1 MASKNDSKPT
11 NKPFVPSGNK
21 SSGGSKTKS
30 SRSSTTTTKK
40 SKSSSSSTN
49 IGKMTKADVAT
60 IAATPTIEAARVE
73 PVREITGEQI
83 DRAQQE
89 QFRAMQMALAQRLE
103 AQSRGEGPSLAELQM
118 QRSTERN
125 LAAQMAMA
133 RSGRSGQGALG
144 MRTAAMESGRLQQ
157 DAALASALARIQEQ
171 QQAQALLGQV
181 TDLGRLRDIGLATS
195 QAELNQ
201 GATLANQ
208 KAFNDALIQNAINQ
222 NTVNVNNAE
231 LLNKTNIAQAGLQ
244 QGANTDYAN
253 ALNQRLFNQANINS
267 QIKQQQIQAGAQLG
281 SANIAAGAQRY
292 GVDADLYK
300 FNMGQMLGLDQ
311 RAFNNTTGI
320 IEDQRN
326 IQTGINTT
334 RRNQQQSDF
343 GRMNQVGSSFGMGGT
358 STVQ

>member
-11 NKPFVPSGNK
+11 NKPFIPSGSK
-21 SSGGSKTKS
+21 ASSGSKTKS

-60 IAATPTIEAARVE
+60 IAATPTIEAAKVD
-73 PVREITGEQI
+73 PVREITGETI

-89 QFRAMQMALAQRLE
+89 QFRQMQMALAQRLE

-118 QRSTERN
+118 QRNTERN

-181 TDLGRLRDIGLATS
+181 TDLGRLRDIDLAQQ
-195 QAELNQ
+195 QANLNQ
-201 GATLANQ
+201 NANLSNQ
-208 KAFNDALIQNAINQ
+208 QAFNAALMQNAVNQ

-231 LLNKTNIAQAGLQ
+231 LLNRTNLAQAQMQ
-244 QGANTDYAN
+244 QGANTDFAN

-267 QIKQQQIQAGAQLG
+267 QIKQQQIQAGATLG
-281 SANIAAGAQRY
+281 AAGMGAGAQRY
-292 GVDADLYK
+292 AVDADLYK
-300 FNMGQMLGLDQ
+300 FNMGQMLGMDQ
-311 RAFNNTTGI
+311 RAFNNTTGVVK
-320 IEDQRN
+320 EQQN
-326 IQTGINTT
+326 IQSGINTA
-334 RRNQQQSDF
+334 RGNQQKSDF
-343 GRMNQVGSSFGMGGT
+343 NRFNQAGT
-358 STVQ
+358 SLATAGASPI

>member
-1 MASKNDSKPT
+1 MASK
-11 NKPFVPSGNK
+11 
-21 SSGGSKTKS
+21 KTKS
-30 SRSSTTTTKK
+30 SKTTTTTKK
-40 SKSSSSSTN
+40 SKSSSGSTN

-60 IAATPTIEAARVE
+60 VAATPTINAAKVD
-73 PVREITGEQI
+73 PVREITGETI

-89 QFRAMQMALAQRLE
+89 QFRAMQMGLAERLA

-118 QRSTERN
+118 QRNTERN

-181 TDLGRLRDIGLATS
+181 TDLGRLRDIDLATQ
-195 QAELNQ
+195 QANLNQ
-201 GATLANQ
+201 NANISNQ

-222 NTVNVNNAE
+222 NTVNINNAE
-231 LLNKTNIAQAGLQ
+231 LLNKTNIAQAGFQ
-244 QGANTDYAN
+244 QGANDAFAN
-253 ALNQRLFNQANINS
+253 ALNQRLYNQANINS
-267 QIKQQQIQAGAQLG
+267 QIKQQQIQAGATLG
-281 SANIAAGAQRY
+281 AAGIGASAQRY
-292 GVDADLYK
+292 GIDADLYK

-320 IEDQRN
+320 VDAQR
-326 IQTGINTT
+326 TGQIGLENV
-334 RRNQQQSDF
+334 RR
-343 GRMNQVGSSFGMGGT
+343 GRDDSMMGSLNSAGSALGGASMMGGAK
-358 STVQ
+358 V